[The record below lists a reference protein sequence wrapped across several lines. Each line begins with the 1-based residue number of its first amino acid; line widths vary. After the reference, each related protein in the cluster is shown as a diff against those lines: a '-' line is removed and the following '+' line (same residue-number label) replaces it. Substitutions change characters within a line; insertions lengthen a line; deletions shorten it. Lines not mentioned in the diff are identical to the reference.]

1 MDCSRNSERHGE
13 KFLPVSTLKDLGLNF
28 VPQHLVTLCK
38 LLAQALFPKL
48 HK

>member
-1 MDCSRNSERHGE
+1 MDFLRNSKRHGE
-13 KFLPVSTLKDLGLNF
+13 KFLSVSTLKDLGLNF
-28 VPQHLVTLCK
+28 VPQHSVTLCK